1 MQKQQSTPLR
11 VAVIGC
17 GSIASNH
24 ITSIQNAGQMLCA
37 LCDIDR
43 SHAEAVAERYGL
55 SGVPIYEDYLE
66 MLSVQSPDAVHIC
79 TPHYLHAPMCVAAL
93 ERNIHVLCEKPL
105 CISMEQ
111 LATVRRAAENSSAYL
126 GVCQQNRY
134 EPNFLRLRELTQG
147 GVVAGG
153 GFVLWKRD
161 ENYYRSGA
169 WRGTWEQEGGGV
181 MINQALHTLDLL
193 QWMCGMPEKV
203 TSHISNDH
211 LKGVIEVED
220 TAQALFECAD
230 GRRLSFY
237 ATTAAG
243 ADFPVSLWFKLASG
257 ENVTAEVDL
266 LTVNAQPLPAS
277 VRDAGI
283 GKTEWGGGHRRLIAD
298 FYDCIASGRPFP
310 IDAKEGEK
318 VVRLIL
324 GMYASNGE
332 KIDVPQ

>member
-1 MQKQQSTPLR
+1 MQNRQSASLR

-17 GSIASNH
+17 GAISSNH
-24 ITSIQNAGQMLCA
+24 IASIQNAGQTLCA

-43 SHAEAVAERYGL
+43 SHAEEAAKKHGL
-55 SGVPIYEDYLE
+55 SDVPIYEDYLE
-66 MLSVQSPDAVHIC
+66 MLSAQSPDAVHIC

-93 ERNIHVLCEKPL
+93 ERNVHVLCEKPL

-111 LATVRRAAENSSAYL
+111 LESIRRAAESSTAYL
-126 GVCQQNRY
+126 GVCLQNRY
-134 EPNFLRLRELTQG
+134 EPNFLRLRELTQE
-147 GVVAGG
+147 GVAACG

-161 ENYYRSGA
+161 ESYYRSGA
-169 WRGTWEQEGGGV
+169 WRGTWEHEGGGV

-193 QWMCGMPEKV
+193 QWLCGMPDEV
-203 TSHISNDH
+203 IAHVSNDH

-230 GRRLSFY
+230 GRRFNFY

-243 ADFPVSLWFKLASG
+243 ADFPVSLWFKLTSG
-257 ENVTAEVDL
+257 KNVTAEIDL
-266 LTVNAQPLPAS
+266 LTVNAQPLPSS
-277 VRDAGI
+277 VREVGI
-283 GKTEWGGGHRRLIAD
+283 GKTEWGCGHGRLIAD
-298 FYDCIASGRPFP
+298 FYDCIANGRPFP
-310 IDAKEGEK
+310 IDVKEGEK

-332 KIDVPQ
+332 KIKIPQ